1 MGYKLRSHAKDRT
14 TKNLAAITVDLSTC
28 PTVTRNVIV
37 SITKILDIT
46 PFLINIYIYILL
58 ISTLFL
64 QPLNRSSEP
73 GLSPI
78 TVRSVC
84 SLL

>member
-46 PFLINIYIYILL
+46 PFLINIYILL

>member
-46 PFLINIYIYILL
+46 PFLINIYIYIFY
-58 ISTLFL
+58 LFL
-64 QPLNRSSEP
+64 LYFY
-73 GLSPI
+73 
-78 TVRSVC
+78 
-84 SLL
+84 SL

>member
-46 PFLINIYIYILL
+46 PFLINIYIYIYFTYFYF
-58 ISTLFL
+58 ISTAF
-64 QPLNRSSEP
+64 E
-73 GLSPI
+73 
-78 TVRSVC
+78 
-84 SLL
+84 